1 MDRVLLD
8 TGPLVALFNVD
19 DKQNQAVK
27 DYLRTNRVK
36 LLTTHAVITEA
47 CYLLNYDSDRPVAML
62 TWLARGMDA
71 DALEIREPG
80 GFRARLDDVIDLM
93 AQYVNVPMDY
103 ADASLVRLG
112 NEEGISRILTFD
124 SDFRIYRMSRRKAFE
139 FVLDA
144 GVQ

>member
-1 MDRVLLD
+1 MDSVLLD

-27 DYLRTNRVK
+27 DYLRANCVK

-47 CYLLNYDSDRPVAML
+47 CYLLNYDSDRPIAML

-71 DALEIREPG
+71 DALDIREPG

-93 AQYVNVPMDY
+93 AQYGEVPMDY

-124 SDFRIYRMSRRKAFE
+124 SDFRVYRMSRRKAFE
-139 FVLDA
+139 FVLDV